1 MLERDILIPYEE
13 NILMSRYN
21 NISIYQSYI
30 DISRK
35 LYFNLISMKDLFPTK
50 VCNIFA
56 PRKIQCSRR
65 RKIFANAISVGFDQ
79 EGLLSKAKG
88 GKR

>member
-1 MLERDILIPYEE
+1 
-13 NILMSRYN
+13 MSRYN

-65 RKIFANAISVGFDQ
+65 RKIFANASESISVGFDQ